1 MSETIPPKLQ
11 EIIENFNECVG
22 QEKLMYLLQ
31 FSEQLPDLPIWLQ
44 GQREQMGQVHECLS
58 PVFILAE
65 LEEGQM
71 RYHFDIPAEAPTVRG
86 YGAILS
92 QSLNGLTPAEVL
104 AVPQEF
110 YLQMGLQTVI
120 TGQRL
125 NGMGAILGYMK
136 KLAQEKMG

>member
-1 MSETIPPKLQ
+1 
-11 EIIENFNECVG
+11 
-22 QEKLMYLLQ
+22 
-31 FSEQLPDLPIWLQ
+31 
-44 GQREQMGQVHECLS
+44 
-58 PVFILAE
+58 
-65 LEEGQM
+65 
-71 RYHFDIPAEAPTVRG
+71 VRG